1 MAVAGLRKTV
11 GLAVSALALGTAA
24 CGGGAQQTQRLS
36 EAEWIAQADA
46 ICAKG
51 TAELEALG
59 LPETGEELSAVSPE
73 EFVELL
79 DEASQIGDE
88 QLDGL
93 RELNPPAE
101 ADADYTR
108 LLDLTVL
115 QVKATRDL
123 RDATAEG
130 DTDAIPGL
138 LQEIQSIE
146 QEADAIIEQYPFEE
160 CGRS

>member
-1 MAVAGLRKTV
+1 MLTGLRQTV
-11 GLAVSALALGTAA
+11 GLAVSALVLGTTA
-24 CGGGAQQTQRLS
+24 CGGGAQQTERLS

-46 ICAKG
+46 ICANG

-59 LPETGEELSAVSPE
+59 LPETGEELSAVSAE

-79 DEASQIGDE
+79 DEASEIGDE

-101 ADADYTR
+101 AEADYTR

-123 RDATAEG
+123 RDATADG